1 MGLAIPTI
9 LVTAYPDDVD
19 RNRALTRLIARLHE
33 TPLFSRGELAGS
45 ISTLGKVN

>member
-19 RNRALTRLIARLHE
+19 RNRALTRLIARFMRPPYSPE
-33 TPLFSRGELAGS
+33 VSWRAPFPRWAR
-45 ISTLGKVN
+45 